1 MLSDL
6 RESGAIEQD
15 ADVVIGLYRDG
26 YYNRECERPNEAEA
40 IVLKNRHGETGVI
53 PLLWLPEYTTFAALD
68 KRHDD
73 DDY

>member
-15 ADVVIGLYRDG
+15 ADVVIALYRDG
-26 YYNRECERPNEAEA
+26 YYNREAENPNLAEA
-40 IVLKNRHGETGVI
+40 IVLKNRKGQTGTVN
-53 PLLWLPEYTTFAALD
+53 LTWLPEYTTFASCDNL
-68 KRHDD
+68 HNE